1 MVRVDS
7 PVFRPRRFVP
17 GWMVLSLFLLATP
30 LLAAEPGSKLAEKLS
45 KAQALLEG
53 GRPEAAMEILDGVLA
68 RGKPDAEALLLRSSG
83 RIMLGNLSG
92 GIDDLRRATQVDPSL
107 RQAWLNLAGIE
118 IAQRRFESG
127 YEALLEA
134 QKLDPSAPDNDANLG
149 AVLLMLGKSG
159 EASGHFARYL
169 EQEGASADAYYLVAS
184 NYALA
189 GMADPAVDHLRQAIL
204 LNERL
209 RVRARSDERFL
220 SLDAP
225 EYDRLVVSDLYQ
237 PPADA
242 FTAAAA
248 FKVRY
253 DVQDNRL
260 LYAVLGALR
269 SLQIEYDPAIES
281 TERWALVW
289 ADLRIKV
296 TNQSNGTGV
305 VHLSA
310 PADRYTTDSWQR
322 VSQRLFQTIH
332 QVLNS

>member
-7 PVFRPRRFVP
+7 SVSRPRRFVP
-17 GWMVLSLFLLATP
+17 EWFALLLLLLATP
-30 LLAAEPGSKLAEKLS
+30 MLGAQPGSKAAEKLS
-45 KAQALLEG
+45 KAQALLDG
-53 GRPEAAMEILDGVLA
+53 GRPQEAMEIVDGVLA

-83 RIMLGNLSG
+83 RIMLGDVSG
-92 GIDDLRRATQVDPSL
+92 GIADLRRATEVDPGL

-127 YEALLEA
+127 YEALVAA

-149 AVLLMLGKSG
+149 AVLLMLGKQG
-159 EASGHFARYL
+159 EAAGHFARYL

-189 GMADPAVDHLRQAIL
+189 GLAAPAVDHLRQAIT

-220 SLDAP
+220 SLGAP
-225 EYDRLVVSDLYQ
+225 DYDRLVVTDLYR

-248 FKVRY
+248 FNVPY

-269 SLQIEYDPAIES
+269 GLKIDYDPQIEA
-281 TERWALVW
+281 TENWALVW
-289 ADLRIKV
+289 ADLRVKV
-296 TNQSNGTGV
+296 SNQSNGTGV

-322 VSQRLFQTIH
+322 VSQRLFKTIH